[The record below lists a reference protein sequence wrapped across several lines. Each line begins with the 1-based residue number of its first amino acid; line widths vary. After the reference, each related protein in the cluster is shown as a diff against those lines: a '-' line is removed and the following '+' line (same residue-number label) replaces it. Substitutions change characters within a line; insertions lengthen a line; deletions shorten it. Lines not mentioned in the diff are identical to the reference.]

1 MTSVAIMTTSQLFTI
16 KTGNNSS
23 TSPTTLE
30 AVPSS
35 SLACV
40 KYIYFN
46 LYLPLEQSSS
56 SFSLCNSSFLKPPD
70 FSFFPMNLDNER
82 HESPSFDEGGSSNEI
97 CTRPNDIAGP
107 HYQSTCTLQSL
118 KRLKDLYRIP
128 PEIMTE

>member
-1 MTSVAIMTTSQLFTI
+1 
-16 KTGNNSS
+16 
-23 TSPTTLE
+23 
-30 AVPSS
+30 
-35 SLACV
+35 
-40 KYIYFN
+40 
-46 LYLPLEQSSS
+46 
-56 SFSLCNSSFLKPPD
+56 
-70 FSFFPMNLDNER
+70 MNLDNER